1 MTIGADVPGK
11 RPAVLEVFEAGG
23 AVGRDLAAVDWAAT
37 PLGPPQSWPQSLVS
51 VVRVLLTSR
60 FSMWMAWGPELTF
73 FCNDAYRRDTL
84 GRKYPWALGRPAR
97 EVWAEIWPEIG
108 PRIDRVMATGEAT
121 WDEALLLFLERS
133 GYREETYHTFS
144 YSPLMDDDGKVVGM
158 LCVVSED
165 TERVIGARQMAT
177 VRDVGASVTALR
189 SEEEVLAAV
198 SSQLAADRR
207 SVPWGLVYLF
217 DPDGQGKGSTA
228 VLSASAGVPAGH
240 PVAVPVVD
248 VAAPDA
254 AWRVPDVLEGRTVL
268 VGDLPARFG
277 PDVPAG
283 AWPEPPLRALAVP
296 LRQQDDSRP
305 AGFVVVALNRY
316 RALDADYQGFV
327 ELLADQISSA
337 LAGARAY
344 QEERERAE
352 RLLELDRAK
361 TEFFTNVSHEFR
373 TPLTLLLGPAEDA
386 LVDTGN
392 PLDDVQRQRF
402 ELVRR
407 NGERLLRLVNTLLD
421 FSRLEDGHQS
431 GRFEPVDL
439 AQYTTELARTFS
451 GAIERAGLTLTV
463 DCAPLPSPVLIDR
476 EMWAKIVLNLLSN
489 ALKFTF
495 SGGITVRLRASHD
508 DRLDGEAVLEVED
521 TGVGIASE
529 HQGKLFTRF
538 SRVAGAASRSH
549 EGSGIGLALVSDLA
563 AAHGGHVAVR
573 SVLAQGSTFTV
584 AVPLGRDHL
593 PADQVLDAAGDD
605 TDGTQVDPSR
615 RARGFLAEALR
626 WGNDP
631 AAAGTSEAD
640 ALRRR
645 PGDRAR
651 RGRQRRHARLHRRH
665 APGVVPRARGGRRAA
680 RARARPG
687 PRPRPRAQRCHDA
700 AAGRVRPH
708 ACPAR

>member
-1 MTIGADVPGK
+1 MTTGDDEPRG
-11 RPAVLEVFEAGG
+11 RPAVLDVFEAGG
-23 AVGRDLAAVDWAAT
+23 DVGRHLGAVDWAAT
-37 PLGPPQSWPQSLVS
+37 PLGPPQAWPQSLVS

-60 FSMWMAWGPELTF
+60 FSMWMAWGPDLTF

-84 GRKYPWALGRPAR
+84 GRKYPWALGRPAS

-108 PRIDRVMATGEAT
+108 PRIDHVMATGEAT

-144 YSPLMDDDGKVVGM
+144 YSPLMDDHGKVVGM
-158 LCVVSED
+158 LCVVSEE

-177 VRDVGASVTALR
+177 VRDLGARVTALR

-217 DPDGQGKGSTA
+217 DVYLFDVYLFDGHGQGNGSSA
-228 VLSASAGVPAGH
+228 LLSASAGVPAGH
-240 PVAVPVVD
+240 GVAVPVVD
-248 VAAPDA
+248 VTAPDA
-254 AWRVPDVLEGRTVL
+254 AWPVADVLQGRTVL
-268 VGDLPARFG
+268 VHDLPERFG
-277 PDVPAG
+277 PDLPTG

-296 LRQQDDSRP
+296 LRQQDDARP
-305 AGFVVVALNRY
+305 SGFVVAALNRY
-316 RALDADYQGFV
+316 RALDDDYQGFV

-344 QEERERAE
+344 RQERERAE

-386 LVDTGN
+386 LADSVR
-392 PLDDVQRQRF
+392 PLDPVQRERVDM
-402 ELVRR
+402 VRR

-421 FSRLEDGHQS
+421 FSRLEDGQP

-439 AQYTTELARTFS
+439 AQYTTELARSFTV
-451 GAIERAGLTLTV
+451 AIERAGLTLTI
-463 DCAPLPSPVLIDR
+463 DCPPLPSPVLVDR

-495 SGGITVRLRASHD
+495 RGGITVRLGARRIAGT
-508 DRLDGEAVLEVED
+508 DGEAVLEVED
-521 TGVGIASE
+521 TGVGIAPE
-529 HQGKLFTRF
+529 HQGTLFARF
-538 SRVAGAASRSH
+538 RRVAGTASRSH

-573 SVLAQGSTFTV
+573 SVLGQGSTFTV
-584 AVPLGRDHL
+584 AVPLGREHL
-593 PADQVLDAAGDD
+593 PAEQIVHAGSGDA
-605 TDGTQVDPSR
+605 DG
-615 RARGFLAEALR
+615 
-626 WGNDP
+626 
-631 AAAGTSEAD
+631 SEED
-640 ALRRR
+640 AS
-645 PGDRAR
+645 
-651 RGRQRRHARLHRRH
+651 RHARRSSWSPP
-665 APGVVPRARGGRRAA
+665 APGRRRRSRVSKRAPTTTWSSRSRAGSCW
-680 RARARPG
+680 PG
-687 PRPRPRAQRCHDA
+687 
-700 AAGRVRPH
+700 
-708 ACPAR
+708 

>member
-165 TERVIGARQMAT
+165 TERVIGDPPDGDGAGRRRQCHGAAQRGGGARRRLLAA
-177 VRDVGASVTALR
+177 RRGPAVGALGPGLPVR
-189 SEEEVLAAV
+189 SRRTGRRL
-198 SSQLAADRR
+198 DRR
-207 SVPWGLVYLF
+207 
-217 DPDGQGKGSTA
+217 A
-228 VLSASAGVPAGH
+228 VGVRGRARRAPGRGARGRRGRPGRRLAGARRPGGAHRARRRPAG
-240 PVAVPVVD
+240 PV
-248 VAAPDA
+248 
-254 AWRVPDVLEGRTVL
+254 R
-268 VGDLPARFG
+268 

-421 FSRLEDGHQS
+421 FSRLEDGHQP

-439 AQYTTELARTFS
+439 AQYTAELAGTFS
-451 GAIERAGLTLTV
+451 VAIERAGLTLTV

-495 SGGITVRLRASHD
+495 SGGITVRLRASRRSAGRRGRAGGRGH
-508 DRLDGEAVLEVED
+508 RRR
-521 TGVGIASE
+521 ASRRA
-529 HQGKLFTRF
+529 QAKLFTRF

-563 AAHGGHVAVR
+563 AAHGGRVAVR
-573 SVLAQGSTFTV
+573 SVPAQGSTFTV

-605 TDGTQVDPSR
+605 TDGAEVDPPGARAASSRRPCAGAPTPRQPARVRPTAPTTAGRRVLVADDNADMRDYIVGCSRGRTTCSR
-615 RARGFLAEALR
+615 RATGC
-626 WGNDP
+626 
-631 AAAGTSEAD
+631 
-640 ALRRR
+640 RRSSS
-645 PGDRAR
+645 
-651 RGRQRRHARLHRRH
+651 
-665 APGVVPRARGGRRAA
+665 
-680 RARARPG
+680 PG
-687 PRPRPRAQRCHDA
+687 PTPPTSCSAMS
-700 AAGRVRPH
+700 
-708 ACPAR
+708 